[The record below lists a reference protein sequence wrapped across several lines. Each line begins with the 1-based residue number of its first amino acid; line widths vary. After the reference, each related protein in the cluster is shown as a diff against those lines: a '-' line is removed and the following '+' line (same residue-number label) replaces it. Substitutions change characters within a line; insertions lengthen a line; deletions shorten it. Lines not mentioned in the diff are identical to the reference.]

1 MVGTKY
7 WYNGQIE
14 RISNFT
20 IDGKVTMYQV
30 NNKSIYIS
38 LLLFLSS
45 LLIPVSTVNAET
57 AAAQDLVVTN
67 TMKLLNEL
75 KANNGNIKEDNS
87 IAYSLVEDIVL
98 PHIDFRRVGQIVLGK
113 YWRRA
118 NAEQR
123 DRFVNEFRSF
133 LVRTYVTAMIEFSDQ
148 IVSHAN
154 NVRYLPFRNTDPEDV
169 TVRMEIRLADRPPV
183 SVNYSLYLKNANWL
197 IYDLSVEGI
206 SLATTYRSSFASE
219 IRRGGIDKLI
229 DKLAARNVK
238 AETERQTATAT
249 Q

>member
-1 MVGTKY
+1 
-7 WYNGQIE
+7 
-14 RISNFT
+14 
-20 IDGKVTMYQV
+20 MYQA

-67 TMKLLNEL
+67 TTKLLNEL

-118 NAEQR
+118 NEEQR
-123 DRFVNEFRSF
+123 NRFVNEFRSF

>member
-1 MVGTKY
+1 
-7 WYNGQIE
+7 
-14 RISNFT
+14 
-20 IDGKVTMYQV
+20 MYQA

-67 TMKLLNEL
+67 TTKLLNEL

-118 NAEQR
+118 NEEQR
-123 DRFVNEFRSF
+123 NRFVNEFRSF

-169 TVRMEIRLADRPPV
+169 TVRMEIRLSDRPPV

>member
-7 WYNGQIE
+7 WYNGRIE
-14 RISNFT
+14 RIS
-20 IDGKVTMYQV
+20 IYKAMVVMYQF

-38 LLLFLSS
+38 LLLIFSSFLVPAHAISDENS
-45 LLIPVSTVNAET
+45 
-57 AAAQDLVVTN
+57 AAQDLVVTN
-67 TMKLLNEL
+67 TTKLLNEL
-75 KANNGNIKEDNS
+75 KENNGTIKEDNS

-118 NAEQR
+118 NEDQR
-123 DRFVNEFRSF
+123 NRFVNEFRNF

-148 IVSHAN
+148 IVSHAD
-154 NVRYLPFRNTDPEDV
+154 NVRYLPFRNTNPEDV

-183 SVNYSLYLKNANWL
+183 SVNYSLYLKDANWL

-238 AETERQTATAT
+238 AESDRQTVTAT